1 MILIS
6 RTKNIVANMAQDSD
20 ESSRSIESDESSRS
34 IESDESEILTKRF
47 LWCKDDSYG
56 YTKG

>member
-6 RTKNIVANMAQDSD
+6 RTKNIVANMAQD
-20 ESSRSIESDESSRS
+20 SDESSRS